1 MTKFFFIS
9 IIAALISTSSVM
21 ASGILISPL
30 ILYERASSPLEIDG
44 VSSGYKFGIIGFNGK
59 YRQTEK
65 FSTEFELGYAY
76 VPSETVTFDN
86 VIFKGAITGLYLST
100 SGQYNLKKLEKS
112 HLYLE
117 ADVSHRHLQANDL
130 SGERNNKPLFGTSST
145 TINSCDTL
153 LGLNFRPSSQGLF
166 SIASGLSFWTFSA
179 RGTASNQSQ
188 TINAWKNIKTTA
200 IDPLLKV
207 SFKKIFKNS
216 EINADFHFKS
226 LYSKFNSSVISVT
239 LKYEYLF

>member
-1 MTKFFFIS
+1 M
-9 IIAALISTSSVM
+9 AALISTTSVM
-21 ASGILISPL
+21 ASGITISPL
-30 ILYERASSPLEIDG
+30 ILYERASSPLVIDG

-100 SGQYNLKKLEKS
+100 SGQYNLKKLENS
-112 HLYLE
+112 HLYIE

-145 TINSCDTL
+145 IINSYDTL
-153 LGLNFRPSSQGLF
+153 LGLNFKPSSQGLF

-179 RGTASNQSQ
+179 RGTASNQSK
-188 TINAWKNIKTTA
+188 TINAWKNIKTNS

-207 SFKKIFKNS
+207 SFKKMLNNG

-226 LYSKFNSSVISVT
+226 LHSKFNSSIISVT
-239 LKYEYLF
+239 MKYEYLF